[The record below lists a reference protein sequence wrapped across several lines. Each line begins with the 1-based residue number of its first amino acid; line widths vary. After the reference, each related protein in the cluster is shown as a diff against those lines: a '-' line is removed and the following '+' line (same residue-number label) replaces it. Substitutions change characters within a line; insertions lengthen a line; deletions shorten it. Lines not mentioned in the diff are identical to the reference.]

1 MRLAWFSP
9 MPPVPTGVAAC
20 SAELVAA
27 LRRQHVID
35 VYGDEGPVARAS
47 GAESAHHFVPRQRSD
62 PYDLTVYQVGNSS
75 HHDYLWPYLFRYPG
89 LTVLHD
95 AHLHHA
101 RAAALLRTRR
111 ASDYRA
117 EFAAN
122 HPGADR
128 DLAELAVAG
137 FDNHLYY
144 FWPMTRL
151 VTEASRLTAVHTPI
165 IARTLKAELPNA
177 AVSSIR
183 LGHGTLV
190 SDAQARTARERV
202 RGKHGIQ
209 SDAILFG
216 VFGGLTPEK
225 RIPQILGALEAIL
238 HYAPT
243 AHLLLAGAPARHYD
257 VMADVRARGLENH
270 TTATGYVESD
280 DELTAYVA
288 ACDVSLNLRW
298 PTAREMS
305 GPWLRALAAGRAT
318 IITDLEHLADV
329 PSLDPRTWRVT
340 PGSGIQDA
348 GSVELAKQQ
357 RLSASDPG
365 SRIPDPGEHTGSD
378 PGSRIPHP
386 GAIAPICVAIDILDE
401 DHSLRLAMRRLATDP
416 ALRASLGAAGQ
427 RYWQQEHSPP
437 AMLEDYERL
446 LADAA
451 ARPAPHV
458 TLPEHMVTNGDGLL
472 RRVLHEF
479 SVAAVWQGLE

>member
-27 LRRQHVID
+27 LRQQHVID
-35 VYGDEGPVARAS
+35 VYGDEGSVARAS
-47 GAESAHHFVPRQRSD
+47 GAESAHNFVPRQRSD

-122 HPGADR
+122 HPDADP

-151 VTEASRLTAVHTPI
+151 VTEASRLTAVHTPT

-183 LGHGTLV
+183 LAHGTLV
-190 SDAQARTARERV
+190 SDAQARMARERV

-209 SDAILFG
+209 SDTILFG

-225 RIPQILGALEAIL
+225 RIPQILGALEATL

-243 AHLLLAGAPARHYD
+243 AHLLLAGAAARHYG
-257 VMADVRARGLENH
+257 VLADVRGRGLENH
-270 TTATGYVESD
+270 ATVTGYLESD
-280 DELTAYVA
+280 DELTAHVA

-329 PSLDPRTWRVT
+329 PSLDPRTWTVR
-340 PGSGIQDA
+340 PGS
-348 GSVELAKQQ
+348 
-357 RLSASDPG
+357 
-365 SRIPDPGEHTGSD
+365 
-378 PGSRIPHP
+378 

-427 RYWQQEHSPP
+427 RYWLQEHSPP
-437 AMLEDYERL
+437 AMLDDYERL

-451 ARPAPHV
+451 ARPTPRV
-458 TLPEHMVTNGDGLL
+458 TLPEHMVTNGDSLL
-472 RRVLHEF
+472 KQVLHEF
-479 SVAAVWQGLE
+479 SVAPVW